1 MLTVNGEKEYILD
14 LNKSVGDTHIL
25 STDSKNSLIFITYV
39 SNRDAI
45 YASVFKKKHI
55 LIKIIDFNKLKED
68 AVVIIQNLKRES
80 IKVVIKPNI
89 EKSRERNYV
98 FKLGKHTVNNKSI
111 TLNVISKEN
120 GKTEPWHVS
129 YDGKPISY
137 IVSQTKTK
145 ITFTLSTILATEFT
159 SNIQLKQD
167 NSGKVINIKL
177 KHKDNNSVELEKVD

>member
-1 MLTVNGEKEYILD
+1 MININGISNEYVLD
-14 LNKSVGDTHIL
+14 LNKYSNGEITLPINSSLPCNIFFVSDKTLINASIIASKTLRLSVDIQAL
-25 STDSKNSLIFITYV
+25 
-39 SNRDAI
+39 
-45 YASVFKKKHI
+45 KK
-55 LIKIIDFNKLKED
+55 DG
-68 AVVIIQNLKRES
+68 VVVVQNLRKEKIR
-80 IKVVIKPNI
+80 ITIKPNI
-89 EKSRERNYV
+89 KESRERIYV
-98 FKLGKHTVNNKSI
+98 FKLGKHTINEKSI
-111 TLNVISKEN
+111 TFNVISKED

-137 IVSQTKTK
+137 VTHQTKNK